1 MPTEPRGHMPRSNL
15 SEAPLSELF
24 ERAKRVADNSA
35 LLDERGA
42 LVVEFRRRDMS
53 WRQIEEHTG
62 WPHSNARRWLKR
74 YVALNT

>member
-1 MPTEPRGHMPRSNL
+1 MPTEPRGPMPRSDL

-24 ERAKRVADNSA
+24 ERARRVADNA
-35 LLDERGA
+35 TLLRERGA
-42 LVVEFRRRDMS
+42 LILEFRRRELS